1 MIFLRGGRVAEAE
14 SKRKKAQGRAKDPAR
29 RMYEDLFSEEE
40 RQALLGAVESA
51 DLEGEVALLRVLI
64 RRGVAEG
71 VDLETLS
78 RSIARLAQAMRDQHV
93 IRGQSA
99 KNLDEALARVLE
111 EIGNELGE

>member
-1 MIFLRGGRVAEAE
+1 VSEGE
-14 SKRKKAQGRAKDPAR
+14 AR
-29 RMYEDLFSEEE
+29 RRKGKAASKNAARRIYDDLFTDDE
-40 RQALLGAVESA
+40 RRALLGALESA

-64 RRGVAEG
+64 RRGVADG

-78 RSIARLAQAMRDQHV
+78 RSIARLAQALRVQHV

-111 EIGNELGE
+111 EVGNELGT

>member
-1 MIFLRGGRVAEAE
+1 MSEAE
-14 SKRKKAQGRAKDPAR
+14 NKRRRSRGRAKNPVR
-29 RMYEDLFSEEE
+29 QMYEDLFSEEE
-40 RQALLGAVESA
+40 REALLGAVQSA

-78 RSIARLAQAMRDQHV
+78 RSIARLAQAMRVQHV

-99 KNLDEALARVLE
+99 KNLDEALARVLD
-111 EIGNELGE
+111 EIGSELGV